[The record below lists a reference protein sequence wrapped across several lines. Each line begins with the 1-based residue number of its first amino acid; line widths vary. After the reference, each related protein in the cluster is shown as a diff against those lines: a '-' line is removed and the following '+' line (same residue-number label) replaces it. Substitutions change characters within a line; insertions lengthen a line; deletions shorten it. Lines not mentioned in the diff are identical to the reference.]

1 MWVYWISQDLFWPHN
16 KKSMKVMPFDITCV
30 FKMHKLKHKSVDYFA
45 LGCTGKW
52 VETDLDDRPLLC
64 PVSSLPEL

>member
-1 MWVYWISQDLFWPHN
+1 
-16 KKSMKVMPFDITCV
+16 MKVMPFDITCV
-30 FKMHKLKHKSVDYFA
+30 LKMHKLKHKSVDYFA